1 MQPDMDNTNPR
12 RAIINRI
19 LLFIFVLSAAL
30 PNRHPSFIY
39 IITT

>member
-12 RAIINRI
+12 RAITNRI

-30 PNRHPSFIY
+30 PTIATQLSFI
-39 IITT
+39 I